1 MSRTAR
7 FKACVPLSGGLPRPC
22 SLFHIDAVHTDM
34 LSQARM
40 EARAPSWCCVQQL
53 HVAMQPAFF
62 APAGYAFVPVW
73 GKNRPSVSTRVSD
86 QRESFGLPVKRA
98 SAPSLIA

>member
-7 FKACVPLSGGLPRPC
+7 FKACVRLSGGLPRPC
-22 SLFHIDAVHTDM
+22 SLFHIDAVPTDM

-62 APAGYAFVPVW
+62 APGGYAIVPVW
-73 GKNRPSVSTRVSD
+73 GKKPSERIDARQRPTGKLRAA
-86 QRESFGLPVKRA
+86 REAGFGPR
-98 SAPSLIA
+98 P